1 LSDAAKIHTYVN
13 KNETVFPLFK
23 AVLLFNIFSDFI
35 IGRFGVCSMY
45 CKHGDFKQSLT
56 EPVLVLVVSNMQG
69 TVFHDSKRFQI

>member
-45 CKHGDFKQSLT
+45 CKHGDFKAKFDRASF
-56 EPVLVLVVSNMQG
+56 SFG
-69 TVFHDSKRFQI
+69 GFKHAGYSIS